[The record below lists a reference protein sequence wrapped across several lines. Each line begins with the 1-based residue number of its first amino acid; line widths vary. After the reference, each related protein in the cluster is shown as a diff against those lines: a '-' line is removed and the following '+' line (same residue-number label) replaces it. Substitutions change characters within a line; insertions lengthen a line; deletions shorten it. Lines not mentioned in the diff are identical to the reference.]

1 MMKTKTIAI
10 LLIVFF
16 IIGIIHGVILD
27 SFNVFVTWILI
38 SIWII
43 LTFKILENVKR
54 HREFNSP
61 HNTAFFV
68 MIPLFIG
75 IFYSIWGNFT
85 GILGENLLEDSD
97 LYFSWWSIIF
107 GLPFVLYGSH
117 SLYRCFKKYNVIYFG
132 TKSVKARVFGYIL
145 SFIVLLFIIFYWVI
159 FYTVIEF
166 YNTPITPLHFLVDLN
181 LLLLFITTILIL
193 IIFGFISSQ
202 RPLPALTRDYIA
214 QRTRRLNSL
223 TSPSISTSPRR
234 QNVRSTTSS
243 NPSSRTVT
251 STTIRST
258 PTSRTINHTTR
269 SRIQSP
275 RTTLT
280 SHRQA
285 SRTKSVKVSSKIRDL
300 NRYKPIASF
309 LSEEDFKCIFCFKL
323 PKLPEDKGRGII
335 ICPNCRYPAH
345 ADEFKDWTRTSNLC
359 SRCSSPIPSS
369 YQRNPRIIS
378 VKNYL
383 IIYRHFLKKKAT

>member
-1 MMKTKTIAI
+1 
-10 LLIVFF
+10 
-16 IIGIIHGVILD
+16 
-27 SFNVFVTWILI
+27 
-38 SIWII
+38 
-43 LTFKILENVKR
+43 
-54 HREFNSP
+54 
-61 HNTAFFV
+61 
-68 MIPLFIG
+68 
-75 IFYSIWGNFT
+75 
-85 GILGENLLEDSD
+85 SD

-145 SFIVLLFIIFYWVI
+145 TFIVLLFIIIYWII

-166 YNTPITPLHFLVDLN
+166 YDSPITPLHFLVDLN

-193 IIFGFISSQ
+193 IVFGFISSQ
-202 RPLPALTRDYIA
+202 RPLPSLTRDYIA

-223 TSPSISTSPRR
+223 AYPSTSTR
-234 QNVRSTTSS
+234 S
-243 NPSSRTVT
+243 NPPSRTVT
-251 STTIRST
+251 RTTIRST
-258 PTSRTINHTTR
+258 PTSRTINRTTR
-269 SRIQSP
+269 SRTQSP
-275 RTTLT
+275 RTPLT
-280 SHRQA
+280 SH
-285 SRTKSVKVSSKIRDL
+285 TKATGTGNVKISSKIRDL

-309 LSEEDFKCIFCFKL
+309 LSHEDFKCIFCFKL

-335 ICPNCRYPAH
+335 ICPSCRYPAH

-383 IIYRHFLKKKAT
+383 IIYRHFLKKKTN